1 MTKRLSQ
8 LASEMRPYW
17 LRDIPQQLRP
27 TTGGGTTRGGLNK
40 PYATWVVA
48 AVDSVAPE
56 AANADY
62 VCDGVA
68 DEVQIAAAV
77 AGGGRVVLLD
87 GTYTLSAAVTLASGV
102 SVVGMGAGVTT
113 LAGSAIFSGDT
124 LTQVQIEDLTCDG
137 GGLAIT
143 TLALD
148 VDVARCEFVDAAV
161 AINLADPTGCTVIEC
176 RFIDCPV
183 GVMAVE

>member
-17 LRDIPQQLRP
+17 LNDALPVAR
-27 TTGGGTTRGGLNK
+27 GTPRSGFNK

-56 AANADY
+56 KANADY

-68 DEVQIAAAV
+68 DEVQITAAL

-87 GTYTLSAAVTLASGV
+87 GTYVLSAAATLISGV
-102 SVVGMGAGVTT
+102 ALVGMGAGVST
-113 LAGSAIFSGDT
+113 LSGSGD
-124 LTQVQIEDLTCDG
+124 LLSGAAIAQAQVEDLTFDG
-137 GGLAIT
+137 GGLAIAT
-143 TLALD
+143 SALD
-148 VDVARCEFVDAAV
+148 VDVARCEFVGATVGVSLV
-161 AINLADPTGCTVIEC
+161 APLGCTVIEC
-176 RFIDCPV
+176 RFIDCAT
-183 GVMAVE
+183 GVEATDAD